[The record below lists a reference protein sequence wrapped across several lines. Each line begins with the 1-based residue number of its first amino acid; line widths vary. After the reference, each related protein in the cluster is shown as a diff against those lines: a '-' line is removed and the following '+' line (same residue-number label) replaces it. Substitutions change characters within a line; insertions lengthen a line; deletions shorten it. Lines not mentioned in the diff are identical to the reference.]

1 MYSLFLSLFQF
12 LFSVFL
18 AFFGNYSVCSFI
30 SSFYFPLQLL
40 RSCFFFFL
48 SMYNLHTLIAQV
60 FCVHFDHFKMH
71 LYNPQSRN
79 IQNSFIPPKDPFCY
93 FSVNSHSHP
102 IKQLCI
108 EFLSQIAQISLIC
121 YRTYKMNHMLFSF
134 VSTLFSHSIIVL
146 KSIHPVYTS
155 YFKLMS
161 SLPLFECTINLYF
174 CFCFIKIHS
183 WPSEIFPV

>member
-12 LFSVFL
+12 IFFCLSCFLWQLFSL
-18 AFFGNYSVCSFI
+18 Q
-30 SSFYFPLQLL
+30 FYFLILFSPIAVEKL
-40 RSCFFFFL
+40 FFL

-183 WPSEIFPV
+183 WPPEIFPV